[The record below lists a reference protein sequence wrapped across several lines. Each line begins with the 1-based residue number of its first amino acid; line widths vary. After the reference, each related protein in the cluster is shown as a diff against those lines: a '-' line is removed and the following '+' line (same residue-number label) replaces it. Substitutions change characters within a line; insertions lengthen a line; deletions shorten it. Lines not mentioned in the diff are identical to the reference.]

1 MNIAQANIVDAQIV
15 IGNLLDVHKFML
27 NTGSNDLFS

>member
-15 IGNLLDVHKFML
+15 MDNLLEVHKFML
-27 NTGSNDLFS
+27 NIGSDGLSA